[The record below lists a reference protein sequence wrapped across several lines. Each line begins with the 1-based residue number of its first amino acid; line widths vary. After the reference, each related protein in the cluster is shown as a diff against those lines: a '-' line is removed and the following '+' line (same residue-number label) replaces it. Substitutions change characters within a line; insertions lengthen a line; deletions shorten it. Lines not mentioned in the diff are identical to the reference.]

1 MPAAIR
7 TFLGKIPSGLG
18 PYSSGVLQSR
28 TAKARLSHISA
39 TNFFGTKLS
48 PESDSAGLKTSKTAF
63 NLIFPRLFGDR
74 QNFRSNHQYRI
85 PDLGTVAEEFSGAGS
100 VL

>member
-1 MPAAIR
+1 MSYLCSELL
-7 TFLGKIPSGLG
+7 T
-18 PYSSGVLQSR
+18 VQVQSR
-28 TAKARLSHISA
+28 TAKARISHISA

-48 PESDSAGLKTSKTAF
+48 PETDSAGLKTSKTAF
-63 NLIFPRLFGDR
+63 NLIFLRLLGGR

-100 VL
+100 VLPN